1 MEQVTCSPA
10 LFTHRLRQKMSL
22 LSIEGLRASYRTRQ
36 GTLHAVNDVSL
47 QIAAGETLAL
57 VGESGC
63 GKSTLAKTLLRM
75 LPHDGGAIRFNGVD
89 IGRLKGAALKPYRR
103 QMQMVFQDPS
113 ASLNP
118 RQTADTILA
127 TPLLVHGVRGR
138 AERHRKIVSIAE
150 RVGIP
155 HAALTRYPHE
165 FSGGQKQR
173 ISIARALILRPA
185 LVICDEPVSAL
196 DVSIQAQILNLLI
209 DLKLEYNLSYLFIS
223 HDLGVVRYIAD
234 RIAVMYLGRIVEHAP
249 HDNLWARPL
258 HPYTQGLIRAVPGQ
272 GAPSQRIRQ
281 APISGD
287 LPDPYQ
293 PPKGC
298 RFHPRCALAK
308 DVCRTREPDLRGVLP
323 GHEVACHFA
332 AA

>member
-1 MEQVTCSPA
+1 M
-10 LFTHRLRQKMSL
+10 HRLRQKMPL
-22 LSIEGLRASYRTRQ
+22 LSVEGLRASYQTRQ

-75 LPHDGGAIRFNGVD
+75 LPHDGGAIRFKDAD

-118 RQTADTILA
+118 RQTAHTVLV
-127 TPLLVHGVRGR
+127 TPLLVHGVLGR
-138 AERHRKIVSIAE
+138 AERHRQVVAMAE
-150 RVGIP
+150 RVGLP
-155 HAALTRYPHE
+155 QDALMRYPHE

-173 ISIARALILRPA
+173 ISIARALILKPA

-196 DVSIQAQILNLLI
+196 DVSIQSQILNLLT
-209 DLKLEYNLSYLFIS
+209 DLKSEYGLSYLFIS

-234 RIAVMYLGRIVEHAP
+234 RIAVMYLGRIVENAP
-249 HDNLWARPL
+249 HRSLWARPL
-258 HPYTQGLIRAVPGQ
+258 HPYTRGLIGAVPGQ
-272 GAPSQRIRQ
+272 AAPGEQRRR

-287 LPDPYQ
+287 LPDPYK

-298 RFHPRCALAK
+298 RFHPRCALAQ
-308 DVCRTREPDLRGVLP
+308 DVCRTREPELRTALP
-323 GHEVACHFA
+323 GHEVACHLVA
-332 AA
+332 A